1 MISNYRPILFV
12 AFLSQLS
19 PLTAYAQSETELFRS
34 VFGEVNYE
42 AQLELILHGKS
53 LGDIPVKLQ
62 GSQLKYIDSVIL
74 NEKIRGIVKDEKYK
88 LVDTSKKWVATSTIP
103 YTLSYDSEALQVV
116 LDIPVES
123 LKSVFYSLE
132 ENPKIK
138 YAGQTIE
145 AAPFAGSINY
155 LLDKNFGDSYLGGDS
170 LTLNINSFLNIKT
183 YVLQL
188 NGFYVDD
195 EDSSDPY
202 WTRRDFS
209 LTKDFESSRLRTRLG
224 DTTTGRLGF
233 MQSKAIGGFNLRKQ
247 FSINPYE
254 TPYTQGEKE
263 FQIVRRSNVSTYVNG
278 TLVKKEILPAGNYRL
293 SNLPLVNGINNVR
306 VEIDDGSGVKQ
317 LLEFN
322 IPTSLSILKRG
333 EFDYSLSVGRKSDDS
348 GKTRSYVDNNEF
360 YSGLVQYG
368 FTDLFSTGAYYQ
380 KDDKFQLTG
389 LYNGIATEFGNFFL
403 GNAYSDYKNFNVS
416 GYATSLTWQF
426 QDIAGYLLENLSFTA
441 RYEVFGGDFRATAD
455 YNGPSIKN
463 NYQLNLSF
471 PIFSHSSINLGAG
484 HEEYRDSGNGSR
496 NFIRTSLNI
505 NPINNLNIN
514 LYAASTKDL
523 NNPTDHSVSAFL
535 TWSFPSHNSYVS
547 MFRDFENKSS
557 RISYTKDN
565 SNELYKPR
573 YTVSADDD
581 EVNSRLNLSAS
592 MPTPM
597 ADYFFKASYAH
608 EKNGEDYN
616 QIGFGI
622 STTSL
627 FAYDNGL
634 AYAQSR
640 SNTNSFALFKTKE
653 SLKDQ
658 KLIIKST
665 SVHADTQ
672 TPLFGELAITDMVP
686 YQYREVQLDPTAL
699 DYGTTLEKEK
709 FVLYPTYQSGHL
721 INISDNGL
729 LSLKGKITR
738 NGRPVALEICQLG
751 EKVFFTDREGYFFVD
766 GVDNE
771 TSLLKISGKEVKN
784 ISINQES
791 RGIIDIGTIEIEGN

>member
-1 MISNYRPILFV
+1 MSQISLV
-12 AFLSQLS
+12 SV
-19 PLTAYAQSETELFRS
+19 YAQSETELFRS

-53 LGDIPVKLQ
+53 LGDISVKLQ
-62 GSQLKYIDSVIL
+62 GSKLKYINSTVL
-74 NEKIRGIVKDEKYK
+74 NEKIKSIVKDKNYK
-88 LVDTSKKWVATSTIP
+88 LIDTSKKWASISTIP
-103 YTLSYDSEALQVV
+103 YQLKYDEKALQVV
-116 LDIPVES
+116 LDIPVEN

-155 LLDKNFGDSYLGGDS
+155 LLDKQIGDSYLGGDS
-170 LTLNINSFLNIKT
+170 LTLNINSFLNIKS
-183 YVLQL
+183 YVVQM

-195 EDSSDPY
+195 EDSDKAY
-202 WTRRDFS
+202 WTRRDLS
-209 LTKDFESSRLRTRLG
+209 LTKDFESLRLRTRLG

-233 MQSKAIGGFNLRKQ
+233 MQSKAIGGLNLRKQ
-247 FSINPYE
+247 FLINPYD

-278 TLVKKEILPAGNYRL
+278 TLVKKAILPAGNYRL

-306 VEIDDGSGVKQ
+306 LEIDDGSGVKQ

-333 EFDYSLSVGRKSDDS
+333 EFDYSLSAGRKSDDS
-348 GKTRSYVDNNEF
+348 GRTRRYIDNNDF
-360 YSGLVQYG
+360 FSGLIQYG
-368 FTDLFSTGAYYQ
+368 FTDQFSAGAYYQ
-380 KDDKFQLTG
+380 KDDQFQLSG
-389 LYNGIATEFGNFFL
+389 LYNGVATEYGNFFL
-403 GNAYSDYKNFNVS
+403 GNAYSDYRNLNVS
-416 GYATSLTWQF
+416 GFANSLTWQF
-426 QDIAGYLLENLSFTA
+426 QDIGGYLLENLSLTA
-441 RYEVFGGDFRATAD
+441 RYELFDGDFRATAD
-455 YNGPSIKN
+455 YSSFSLKN
-463 NYQLNLSF
+463 NYQINLSF
-471 PIFSHSSINLGAG
+471 PFLSRSSINLGAG
-484 HEEYRDSGNGSR
+484 HGEYQDSKNGHR
-496 NFIRTSLNI
+496 NFLRASVNI
-505 NPINNLNIN
+505 NPMNNLNIN
-514 LYAASTKDL
+514 LYAARTKDL
-523 NNPTDHSVSAFL
+523 NNPTNHSVSAFV
-535 TWSFPSHNSYVS
+535 TWSFPNHNSYIS
-547 MFRDFENKSS
+547 MFRDFENKSN

-573 YTVSADDD
+573 YTVSVD
-581 EVNSRLNLSAS
+581 EDKINSRLNFNAS

-597 ADYFFKASYAH
+597 ADYFFKAAYAH
-608 EKNGEDYN
+608 EKGGDDYN
-616 QIGFGI
+616 QVGFGI

-627 FAYDNGL
+627 FAYDDGF

-640 SNTNSFALFKTKE
+640 SNTNSFALFKTTD
-653 SLKDQ
+653 SLKNQ

-699 DYGTTLEKEK
+699 NYGTTLEKEK

-729 LSLKGKITR
+729 FSLKGRLVR
-738 NGRPVALEICQLG
+738 NGKPVALEICQLG
-751 EKVFFTDREGYFFVD
+751 DKVFFTDREGSFFVD
-766 GVDNE
+766 GIDYNA
-771 TSLLKISGKEVKN
+771 SLLKVSGKEVKY
-784 ISINQES
+784 ISIAKDS
-791 RGIIDIGTIEIEGN
+791 LGIIDIGLIEIEGK